1 MADENQQTPAEG
13 QAPATEESQL
23 TATEQKA
30 LESGWVPKEEFSGEE
45 HKWVDAGEFLRRG
58 ELFKKIED
66 QSKQLKDVRSALNE
80 MKKLHSQVRE
90 VEYKRALDALRAQK
104 KTALEEGDADAVI
117 AADER
122 IDLVKEQVK
131 QLQAEPAN
139 VQENSGADHPEFV
152 AWVDQN
158 NWYRSSSP
166 MKAFADALGQELAR
180 AGNSPSEV
188 LRKVAAEVRKEFP
201 NKFRNPNQ
209 DKPGAVES
217 GRGARATSGSGS
229 FSLTDEE
236 RRVMNTFVRTGV
248 MSEKDYIAELKKVR
262 G

>member
-1 MADENQQTPAEG
+1 MTDEVIGESNEPQLSPAEA
-13 QAPATEESQL
+13 QAMEA
-23 TATEQKA
+23 
-30 LESGWVPKEEFSGEE
+30 GWVPKEEYLKRDDAEE

-80 MKKLHSQVRE
+80 MKKLHGQVRE
-90 VEYKRALDALRAQK
+90 VEYKRALDALKAQK
-104 KTALEEGDADAVI
+104 KAALEDGDADAVM
-117 AADER
+117 AAEDR
-122 IDLVKEQVK
+122 IELVKEQVK
-131 QLQAEPAN
+131 QLQDEPQT
-139 VQENSGADHPEFV
+139 VQDTGSEHPEFV
-152 AWVDQN
+152 AWTEQN
-158 NWYRSSSP
+158 SWYKNSSP
-166 MKAFADALGQELAR
+166 MKAFADALGQDLAR

-217 GRGARATSGSGS
+217 GKGSGTSRAGS
-229 FSLTDEE
+229 FQLTDEE
-236 RRVMNTFVRTGV
+236 RRVMHTFIRTGV
-248 MSEKDYIAELKKVR
+248 FKTEKEYVEELKKVR

>member
-1 MADENQQTPAEG
+1 MADEILNETGGE
-13 QAPATEESQL
+13 APEHNSTEL
-23 TATEQKA
+23 KA
-30 LESGWVPKEEFSGEE
+30 MESGWVPKEEYSGEE

-66 QSKQLKDVRSALNE
+66 QSKQLKDVRNALNE
-80 MKKLHSQVRE
+80 MKKLHGQVRE

-104 KTALEEGDADAVI
+104 KTALEEGDAEAVI

-131 QLQAEPAN
+131 QFKAEPDDG
-139 VQENSGADHPEFV
+139 QEQAGTEHPEFV
-152 AWVDQN
+152 AWTEQN
-158 NWYRSSSP
+158 SWYKNSSP
-166 MKAFADALGQELAR
+166 MKAFADALGADLAR

-188 LRKVAAEVRKEFP
+188 LKKVAAEVRKEFP

-217 GRGARATSGSGS
+217 GKGNGASRTGS

-236 RRVMNTFVRTGV
+236 RRVMNTFVRQGV
-248 MSEKDYIAELKKVR
+248 MTEKDYISELKKVR